1 MDVEDV
7 IILSGDHLYH
17 MDYLKFVQRHKD
29 TDADITISCVPMDYS
44 RASEMHPLIK
54 IDNNGQVIHFN
65 EKPRHESL
73 SSMQVDTTVLG
84 LSPNEAKR
92 KPFIASMGIYV
103 FKKRVLLKLLR
114 WRYPTANDFGSEII
128 PASIKEFNVQAYLF
142 RDYWEDIGTIKS
154 FFDANLALT
163 EQPPKFSFYDASKP
177 TFTSP
182 RYLPPTK
189 IERCRV
195 KDSIISHGCFLQECS
210 VEHSVVGVRS
220 RLESGVQLK
229 DTMMMGAD
237 SYETEVEM
245 SSLLAEGKVPLG
257 VGENTR
263 ISNCIVDKN
272 ARIGCNVV
280 IANTDGVLEAAR
292 PKEGFYIRSGITI
305 VVKNSTIMPGT
316 VI

>member
-1 MDVEDV
+1 MVPLSLFSIIFFSGFSYELSFLTVVCQQVLAATQRPGVGGQDCWFQGTADAVRQYMWLFEDVKNMDVEDV

-163 EQPPKFSFYDASKP
+163 EQVNHLF
-177 TFTSP
+177 FT
-182 RYLPPTK
+182 LKVK
-189 IERCRV
+189 I
-195 KDSIISHGCFLQECS
+195 
-210 VEHSVVGVRS
+210 
-220 RLESGVQLK
+220 
-229 DTMMMGAD
+229 
-237 SYETEVEM
+237 
-245 SSLLAEGKVPLG
+245 
-257 VGENTR
+257 
-263 ISNCIVDKN
+263 
-272 ARIGCNVV
+272 
-280 IANTDGVLEAAR
+280 
-292 PKEGFYIRSGITI
+292 
-305 VVKNSTIMPGT
+305 
-316 VI
+316 